1 MRTFP
6 DMQLVTSLC
15 PHMAEI
21 DRGED
26 LQCLALKKGT
36 RSFMRGPPSDI
47 ITPQVRASIYDF
59 DGMGWWGRGN
69 TIQST
74 VCVLG
79 VNAEM
84 AHNEPARPGTH
95 CS

>member
-1 MRTFP
+1 
-6 DMQLVTSLC
+6 MQMVTSLC

-21 DRGED
+21 GRWED
-26 LQCLALKKGT
+26 LQCLSLKKGT
-36 RSFMRGPPSDI
+36 NCFMRDLPSDI
-47 ITPQVRASIYDF
+47 ITLQVRASACDF
-59 DGMGWWGRGN
+59 GGMGQRGGGN

-74 VCVLG
+74 VCMLG

-95 CS
+95 CN